1 MAITKT
7 VEINVESQKA
17 EKNIKDLNKQFE
29 NLGVE
34 AVDSIKKIEKGVDNT
49 EKSTKSLASGFKSVG
64 LAIKAMGI
72 GLVLEAFNILGDLFR
87 SNQKIA
93 DAFGTSIKAL
103 GIVFNDLFNF
113 IFSNASKV
121 TDFFKGIFE
130 DPIGSI
136 KELGNLIKENLIE
149 RFVSLLEVSGFLAD
163 AFKSLFEG
171 DFKGALNSVKEAGK
185 EMADVFTGIDDTT
198 GKISNLADQVGK
210 YASNVLDSAEAL
222 QKQENAAKLAV
233 AQQQRLV
240 EQYDREAEKL
250 RQIRDNDLISIEE
263 RQKAN
268 DELGKVLDQQEKA
281 MLGVA
286 AAQIAQAQNQLRLN
300 NTIENQVEL
309 TNALANREAILAQ
322 IEGFRSEQIVNKISL
337 EKESLDL
344 AKSRQQTETEIAI
357 NQKLFEAERLRDEEA
372 KLLAQKEAIE
382 NQRLLELQRLQDNI
396 NLYKEGTQARVDAEN
411 EFALKKQELDNALI
425 AKDDEILAF
434 RENKRLTDFQRQFEN
449 ENMTYGMRLTALQA
463 YNQAVLDSETL
474 TAEQK
479 DEIARK
485 SAEYERMLKNQQL
498 DMLSQYMG
506 DASQILGEQSKAGKA
521 FAVAQALINTYK
533 GISNV
538 WAEKS
543 EAGFVGA
550 GLIQRIA
557 TTAIVA
563 AQGFKTVK
571 NILAVNPMGASAAT
585 PSGASGAGGA
595 GTPPPQFNIVG
606 GNVANQIGQVLGN
619 QPPVQAFVVGSQ
631 VTSQQAMDRNIITNA
646 SLG

>member
-149 RFVSLLEVSGFLAD
+149 RFVSLLQVSGFLAD
-163 AFKSLFEG
+163 AFKSLFKG
-171 DFKGALNSVKEAGK
+171 DFEGALNSVKKAGK

-198 GKISNLADQVGK
+198 GKISNLAEQVGK
-210 YASNVLDSAEAL
+210 YGSSVLDSAAAL
-222 QKQENAAKLAV
+222 QKQENAAKLA
-233 AQQQRLV
+233 AAEQQRLV
-240 EQYDREAEKL
+240 EQYDREAEAL
-250 RQIRDNDLISIEE
+250 RRIRDNEFNTIEE

-268 DELGKVLDQQEKA
+268 DDLLKVLDKQEAA
-281 MLGVA
+281 MIKQANLQVQA
-286 AAQIAQAQNQLRLN
+286 AKNNLKLN
-300 NTIENQVEL
+300 NTIENQVEV
-309 TNALANREAILAQ
+309 TNALSNAEGVLAQ
-322 IEGFRSEQIVNKISL
+322 ISGFRSEQDSNKNSL
-337 EKESLDL
+337 AKESIELT
-344 AKSRQQTETEIAI
+344 KSKQEVETQLAI
-357 NQKLFEAERLRDEEA
+357 NQKKFEAERLKDEEA
-372 KLLAQKEAIE
+372 KLVSQKQVFIDELAAAEEKLK
-382 NQRLLELQRLQDNI
+382 NDRK
-396 NLYKEGTQARVDAEN
+396 LYKEGTQARVDAEN

-434 RENKRLTDFQRQFEN
+434 RENKKLTDFQRQFEN